1 MEVQSLKDSYENQIH
16 LIREEY
22 ELLKSETETSHNRL
36 ENFEKTNSFRHIT
49 TSSPDDD
56 NMLPSLNKVSHS
68 QPLSIDT
75 SDANNCVMSYD
86 QLRNIPRGE
95 GEGSESVVSAYT
107 PRQDNY
113 NVTFEQ
119 LLSSSF
125 DSISKDI
132 DDSHDKTIRESL
144 QNELVR
150 CQQQIAHLTSLLR
163 YANVFFFDESD
174 ELE

>member
-1 MEVQSLKDSYENQIH
+1 
-16 LIREEY
+16 
-22 ELLKSETETSHNRL
+22 
-36 ENFEKTNSFRHIT
+36 
-49 TSSPDDD
+49 
-56 NMLPSLNKVSHS
+56 
-68 QPLSIDT
+68 
-75 SDANNCVMSYD
+75 MSYD

-163 YANVFFFDESD
+163 YANVFSLTRVMSWNDIFLSFLSIGSQNPIVIGS
-174 ELE
+174 LS